1 MTVNEMIQRLNAIKN
16 LGGGEFTVRVCTGIK
31 ENVELD
37 YRNIKDI
44 SAMFSASIPSLNLP
58 DAVTIWSPNKED

>member
-16 LGGGEFTVRVCTGIK
+16 LGGGEFTVRVCTGLN
-31 ENVELD
+31 ENAKFD
-37 YRNIKDI
+37 YRDIRNI
-44 SAMFSASIPSLNLP
+44 SATFSTPYPTLNLP